1 MITKREIMERIC
13 YLEMEVDNLYDMLVE
28 LEDYVGG
35 KHVLHK

>member
-1 MITKREIMERIC
+1 MERIC

-35 KHVLHK
+35 KNGLHK